1 MGVKGKPAPPAWT
14 DEEREKLRAEWHSQK
29 TLAELAGLFTN
40 RSEHSL
46 EAQGNRMGLPARNI
60 GSKPWTTREIA
71 MLRELWVQSGSVKQ
85 MMDKLP
91 GRTWRAILLQAMRSG
106 LPRRDPALKTS
117 HYSWIGE
124 EVEKLLKTGRR
135 LTVEQIAAELGTS
148 LSATARQIKFGRG
161 TKYYVSAW
169 TRKTANQQYAAVY
182 AYGDGDDVRRPARLT
197 IKEQREN
204 YLRRR
209 TLKSASASPFA
220 IAMSQ
225 LHREAA

>member
-1 MGVKGKPAPPAWT
+1 MGVKGKPATPPWT
-14 DEEREKLRAEWHSQK
+14 AEEKEKLRAEWNSPK
-29 TLAELAGLFTN
+29 TLVEIASLFTN

-71 MLRELWVQSGSVKQ
+71 ILKERWVQSGSVKQ

-106 LPRRDPALKTS
+106 LPRRDPGLKIS

-135 LTVEQIAAELGTS
+135 LTVEQIAAEIGAS
-148 LSATARQIKFGRG
+148 LSATARQIKLGRG

-169 TRKTANQQYAAVY
+169 TRKTANQEYAAVY

-197 IKEQREN
+197 VKEQREN
-204 YLRRR
+204 SSRRR
-209 TLKSASASPFA
+209 RLKSEADNPFA